1 MNNMEEQQN
10 IDNREKG
17 LIKYMSFGSPLID
30 IIADVPNEFVKRNN
44 IIMNTSTHSHSLEK
58 DVPWFKEFIK
68 YDLTFI
74 PGGCQ
79 FNAMRVFNWML
90 QRNENESEIMGFL
103 GSVGE
108 DNYNDIYQNLLEVEN
123 IVTFF
128 ENIRDGKTGMCLVV
142 CNNRERAHITDLGAS
157 TSISKEFINRVWNN
171 FKDVKLIFTELFI
184 IQSQKELVYKLAELG
199 KADDKIY
206 SFNLPSTF
214 FLIKFKD
221 EILDLIGYADVV
233 FSNFEEAKTY
243 CNELNN
249 SKKEET
255 IDEIIKKLV
264 KLPKKNKNKKR
275 IFVITAGPLDAW
287 CCAYDFK
294 KEKITFCK
302 GFTPNDV
309 REDLIIDTNGAGDSF
324 AGGFLSNYMKG
335 RTLTDCMIAGHW
347 ASSVII
353 QQRGFQ
359 IPSDIVYIPQDSVP
373 DEEYKE

>member
-1 MNNMEEQQN
+1 MEEEKK
-10 IDNREKG
+10 IDNREG
-17 LIKYMSFGSPLID
+17 LIKYLAFGSPLID

-44 IIMNTSTHSHSLEK
+44 IIMNTSTHSSAK
-58 DVPWFKEFIK
+58 DVTWFDEFINFK
-68 YDLTFI
+68 LTYI

-90 QRNENESEIMGFL
+90 QHNEKESEIMGFL
-103 GSVGE
+103 GSVGK
-108 DNYNDIYQNLLEVEN
+108 DNYSDVYQNLLLGEN
-123 IVTFF
+123 IIPIF
-128 ENIRDGKTGMCLVV
+128 EDIENNNTGMCLVV

-184 IQSQKELVYKLAELG
+184 IQHQKEFCYKLAEFG
-199 KADDKIY
+199 KDDDKIY
-206 SFNLPSTF
+206 SFNLPSNF
-214 FLIKFKD
+214 FLKKFKED
-221 EILDLIGYADVV
+221 IINLIGYADVV
-233 FSNFEEAKTY
+233 FSNFDEAKTF
-243 CNELNN
+243 CNEINKL
-249 SKKEET
+249 EEDS
-255 IDEIIKKLV
+255 IKEIIKKLV

-275 IFVITAGPLDAW
+275 IFVITSGPLDAW
-287 CCAYDFK
+287 CCAYDFM

-302 GFTPNDV
+302 GFPPNDV
-309 REDLIIDTNGAGDSF
+309 KEDLIIDTNGAGDSF
-324 AGGFLSNYMKG
+324 AGGFLSNYLKG

-359 IPSDIVYIPQDSVP
+359 IPSDVVYIPQDSIP

>member
-10 IDNREKG
+10 IDNGQKG

-108 DNYNDIYQNLLEVEN
+108 DQYNDIYQNLLEVEN
-123 IVTFF
+123 IITFF
-128 ENIRDGKTGMCLVV
+128 ENIPDGKTGMCLVV

-249 SKKEET
+249 SKKEEK
-255 IDEIIKKLV
+255 IDEIIKK
-264 KLPKKNKNKKR
+264 
-275 IFVITAGPLDAW
+275 
-287 CCAYDFK
+287 
-294 KEKITFCK
+294 
-302 GFTPNDV
+302 
-309 REDLIIDTNGAGDSF
+309 
-324 AGGFLSNYMKG
+324 
-335 RTLTDCMIAGHW
+335 
-347 ASSVII
+347 
-353 QQRGFQ
+353 
-359 IPSDIVYIPQDSVP
+359 
-373 DEEYKE
+373 